1 MTSLAISSFS
11 TQLDDLLARICGK
24 LQISPTQFRLAETR
38 YHAIGD
44 WLAANGSPLAI
55 YKPQIYSQ
63 GSLRI
68 GTTVKP
74 LLTQEYDLDLV
85 CEIKSTHLQFANPIE
100 LLNLVEARLRQHDT
114 YKKMLVRKNRCI
126 RLDYANEFHLD
137 ILPAC
142 PDPASGSTCV
152 VVPDRTAQC
161 WKPSNP
167 RGYAGWFDAV
177 AGDIQVKAI
186 RMAEPLPD
194 QVAAEDM
201 VVLKLTVQLLKRWRD
216 LSFARNLDVA
226 PISIVLTT
234 LAGHFYRRQDSVNEA
249 LTGIL
254 DGIVSAIPVSGRL
267 RVCNPSNEKEDLTE
281 RWDRHP
287 EAYRAFVKGITEF
300 ASQWRRVNAQRGI
313 PQISSFLEHLFGE
326 SLAKNVIGEQAQF
339 IEAERKASRLS
350 VSSASGGIV
359 SAATPNSTPL
369 RHNTFYGS

>member
-1 MTSLAISSFS
+1 MVVPSFS

-24 LQISPTQFRLAETR
+24 LQITPTQYRMAETR
-38 YHAIGD
+38 YRAIGE
-44 WLAANGSPLAI
+44 WLAADGSQLAI

-85 CEIKSTHLQFANPIE
+85 CEIKASHLLFPNPIE

-114 YKKMLVRKNRCI
+114 YKVMLERKNRCI
-126 RLDYANEFHLD
+126 RVNYANEFHLD

-142 PDPASGSTCV
+142 PDLTSGLTCV
-152 VVPDRTAQC
+152 VVPDRTALC
-161 WKPSNP
+161 WKHSNP
-167 RGYAGWFDAV
+167 RGYARWFDGV
-177 AGDIQVKAI
+177 AEDIQVKAI
-186 RMAEPLPD
+186 RLAEPLPD

-201 VVLKLTVQLLKRWRD
+201 VVLKLTAQLLKRWRD
-216 LSFARNLDVA
+216 LAFARNLDVA

-249 LTGIL
+249 LTSIL
-254 DGIVSAIPVSGRL
+254 EGIVSAIPVTGRL
-267 RVCNPSNEKEDLTE
+267 KVCNPSNAKEDLSE

-287 EAYRAFVKGITEF
+287 EAYQAFVKGITDF
-300 ASQWRRVNAQRGI
+300 AMQWRKVNAQRGI
-313 PQISSFLEHLFGE
+313 PQIFSFLEQLFGE

-339 IEAERKASRLS
+339 IEAERKAGRLA
-350 VSSASGGIV
+350 VTASSGAIV
-359 SAATPNSTPL
+359 SAGTLNSTPI